1 MKLLGLLSLM
11 MSAVVAQP
19 FRSRVDAVRVD
30 VLVTEG
36 NAPVAGLTAADFE
49 LRDNG
54 VVQQIDALAIE
65 DVPVSVMLVLDTSA
79 SVFGDALEDLKRAAI
94 AAIEPLDN
102 RDRMALLTFSNALTL
117 RVPWTD
123 RETVV
128 RQAIRTTIAAGGTSL
143 WDAVYTALTLRDSEA
158 GRRWLVLLASDG
170 NDTSSW
176 LPSSA
181 VVDRARRTEAVV
193 YTVTVGTPVRSNALL
208 SRSGIALNDV
218 SASPQPLLQALTD
231 LTGGQ
236 RFRAAS
242 ATDLPNAFR
251 RVISEFRTRYLL
263 TFSPQHVAADGWHTL
278 EVRLKHKRGSVRARR
293 GYVR

>member
-11 MSAVVAQP
+11 LSAVVAQP

-36 NAPVAGLTAADFE
+36 NTPVAGLTAADFE

-79 SVFGDALEDLKRAAI
+79 SVFGDALADLKRAAI
-94 AAIEPLDN
+94 AAIEPLDS

-128 RQAIRTTIAAGGTSL
+128 RQAIQTTVAAGGTSL

-158 GRRWLVLLASDG
+158 GRRWLLLLASDG

-208 SRSGIALNDV
+208 SRSGIVLNDV
-218 SASPQPLLQALTD
+218 SASPQPLLQELTD

-236 RFRAAS
+236 GFRAAN

-251 RVISEFRTRYLL
+251 RVISEFRTRYWL
-263 TFSPQHVAADGWHTL
+263 TFAPQNVAADGWHTL
-278 EVRLKHKRGSVRARR
+278 EVRLKHKRGSVRARG
-293 GYVR
+293 GYFR